1 MNAFTRFY
9 KSNLPGPL
17 TEAFTWF
24 QLNLAPAKFFRQRK
38 AILRQAGSPQS
49 VIGGPFQGMVYARH
63 AADKC
68 LLPRLFGTYECELHK
83 AIEELCESCP
93 DVAVVAGSGEGY
105 YAVGLARRISNA
117 KVFAYDGFRWARY
130 LLRQMAAR
138 NGVLNRVQIGGLLT
152 PPELER
158 VLVNAK
164 NPAFI
169 CDVEGYENELLDFRS
184 VPSLA
189 RTAILLELH
198 EHAVLGLTEEIC
210 RRFRLTH
217 HLEFIHQRPRTLSD
231 LPPGMALKE
240 SDARW
245 AMDEM
250 LFRTVEQTWLYLTP
264 ICASAP
270 GNQ

>member
-24 QLNLAPAKFFRQRK
+24 QLNLAPARFFRQRK

-49 VIGGPFQGMVYARH
+49 VIGGPFKGMVYARH

-83 AIEELCESCP
+83 AVEQLCAARP
-93 DVAVVAGSGEGY
+93 DVVVVAGSGEGY

-130 LLRQMAAR
+130 LLGQMAGR

-158 VLVNAK
+158 VLVKAK

-169 CDVEGYENELLDFRS
+169 CDVEGYEIELLDFRS

-189 RTAILLELH
+189 RTTILLELH
-198 EHAVLGLTEEIC
+198 DYAVPGLTNEIS
-210 RRFRLTH
+210 RRFRPTH
-217 HLEFIHQRPRTLSD
+217 QLEFIRQRPRTLSD
-231 LPPGMALKE
+231 LPPGVSLNEKNAH
-240 SDARW
+240 W
-245 AMDEM
+245 AMNEM
-250 LFRTVEQTWLYLTP
+250 LFRTVEQTWLCLTP
-264 ICASAP
+264 IIASSTR
-270 GNQ
+270 